1 MQQNNQTR
9 GYDEPEPKP
18 EPVECADPLKY
29 TGVAMFVLGFVMAG
43 VFMIVAAAELD
54 KKSSDEDDLQT
65 YVIIAAIGMIVALVG
80 LFLVEPNGVCA
91 DRERGQR
98 YFGLMLVLIG
108 FGGAAG
114 FVMGI
119 AINLSKRSPDGQ
131 NAVQSFAYL
140 CGVFTFIKALG
151 WVLAYM
157 SEMTCISGCQPR
169 AAAHYLFVIFSIII
183 GGMWMGF
190 GYEYSWKH
198 QKDDDAAV
206 MLYVIGV
213 CDLVRA
219 IAAFLYGIF

>member
-1 MQQNNQTR
+1 MQQSNQTR

-18 EPVECADPLKY
+18 EPVECIEPLKY
-29 TGVAMFVLGFVMAG
+29 TGVAMFVVGFVISG

-54 KKSSDEDDLQT
+54 KNRTEQDDLQT
-65 YVIIAAIGMIVALVG
+65 YVIISAVGMIVALVG

-108 FGGAAG
+108 FGAAAG
-114 FVMGI
+114 FIMGMGI
-119 AINLSKRSPDGQ
+119 NLNNLNKAGES
-131 NAVQSFAYL
+131 AVQSFAYL

-157 SEMTCISGCQPR
+157 SEMTCVSGCQPR

-190 GYEYSWKH
+190 GYEYDWKH
-198 QKDDDAAV
+198 KNDDDAAV

-213 CDLVRA
+213 CDLIRA
-219 IAAFLYGIF
+219 IAAFLFGVF